1 MGPRVLISGTWYKR
15 LSTRAFLTPWRW
27 RWRSGSPL
35 AHDQRRAATAEW
47 TERIRTIMDEGN
59 ARDPVEVLPTI
70 IACLL
75 EEIRGVARDE
85 AEMAARGTVQKM
97 LKRCMVPL

>member
-1 MGPRVLISGTWYKR
+1 
-15 LSTRAFLTPWRW
+15 
-27 RWRSGSPL
+27 
-35 AHDQRRAATAEW
+35 
-47 TERIRTIMDEGN
+47 MDEGN

>member
-1 MGPRVLISGTWYKR
+1 MATHQELVEQEYRKHWVSDSKR
-15 LSTRAFLTPWRW
+15 ACQLGLTTEEFR
-27 RWRSGSPL
+27 
-35 AHDQRRAATAEW
+35 HQRRAATAEW
-47 TERIRTIMDEGN
+47 TERIRSIMDEGN